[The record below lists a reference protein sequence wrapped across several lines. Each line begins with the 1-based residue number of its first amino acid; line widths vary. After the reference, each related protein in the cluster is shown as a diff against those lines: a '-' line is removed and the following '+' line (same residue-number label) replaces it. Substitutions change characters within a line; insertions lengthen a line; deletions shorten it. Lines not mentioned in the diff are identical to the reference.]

1 MATVQHTQVV
11 VPAPPG
17 PFDPA
22 IPQDAILRERVE
34 QLIDFIM
41 KNCLWQFHSRRWDR
55 VRQNENI
62 LGMTARILAG
72 EQIDLS
78 DPFDRCYHVD
88 AYHLAESYRR
98 RCAWMNEL
106 HDDEIREVI
115 AATKARLD
123 VLTITGSLNAE
134 LTDKHY

>member
-34 QLIDFIM
+34 QLIDYIM

-62 LGMTARILAG
+62 LGMTGQDPGG
-72 EQIDLS
+72 ETGRPVRPVRPL
-78 DPFDRCYHVD
+78 
-88 AYHLAESYRR
+88 LLRR
-98 RCAWMNEL
+98 RLPPGREL
-106 HDDEIREVI
+106 PQALRLDARADDDEIREVI

-123 VLTITGSLNAE
+123 CPDHHRIAQRRA
-134 LTDKHY
+134 H